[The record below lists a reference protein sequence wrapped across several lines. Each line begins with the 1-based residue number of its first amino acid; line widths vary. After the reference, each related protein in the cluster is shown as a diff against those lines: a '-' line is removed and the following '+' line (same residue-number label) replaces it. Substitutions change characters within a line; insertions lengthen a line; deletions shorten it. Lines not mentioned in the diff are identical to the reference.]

1 MLFFFGER
9 EIQNMSKL
17 KDHINVLKLDE
28 VLELVQD
35 TKSTI
40 FLILELAAG
49 GELFDRYD
57 PDSQMDCPLCSLRI
71 SHV

>member
-57 PDSQMDCPLCSLRI
+57 PDSQMDWPLCSLRI